1 MPPCST
7 AYKGASLVVWRL
19 AECALDLKLWLR
31 ASATCPKTSAT
42 WLKASAKVLA
52 QAVVVVGHAFVGV
65 VVFLGI
71 FLFVGYA
78 VSHSVLGQKGGARHT
93 FWKTFLGNLE
103 EEFSISHFL
112 FLILHWNV

>member
-7 AYKGASLVVWRL
+7 AYKGASVVVWRL
-19 AECALDLKLWLR
+19 AECLLDLKLWLR
-31 ASATCPKTSAT
+31 T
-42 WLKASAKVLA
+42 SAKVLA